1 MGGSLLKGWIS
12 SKYKNIS
19 VIDPNK
25 KVFKK
30 INKVKYYNS
39 ISKIKD
45 VSKFDV
51 IFFAVKPQILN
62 KVIKPYKKIIFKNIL
77 IVSIVAGKKVNY
89 FEKEFGKNTSVV
101 RTMPNLPALVGK
113 GVTCLFANSNTNK
126 IQKKIAAKLF
136 ESAGKVFWVN
146 KESYIDKFT
155 AMSGSGPA
163 YFYYFIECV
172 RDAGIKIGLDKK
184 LSYELAKETAIGS
197 IALLERSKEE
207 AKVIRKRIMIKGG
220 TTEAGI
226 NKLIINNKINKI
238 VSEAVKS
245 AFKRAQYLGK
255 KAK

>member
-89 FEKEFGKNTSVV
+89 FEKEFGKSLGLDPARCYDNYISMAKNESSRKDGIEVV
-101 RTMPNLPALVGK
+101 GIMTPSGDHY
-113 GVTCLFANSNTNK
+113 K
-126 IQKKIAAKLF
+126 IAKAFIEKKIH
-136 ESAGKVFWVN
+136 
-146 KESYIDKFT
+146 
-155 AMSGSGPA
+155 
-163 YFYYFIECV
+163 
-172 RDAGIKIGLDKK
+172 
-184 LSYELAKETAIGS
+184 
-197 IALLERSKEE
+197 
-207 AKVIRKRIMIKGG
+207 
-220 TTEAGI
+220 I
-226 NKLIINNKINKI
+226 N
-238 VSEAVKS
+238 
-245 AFKRAQYLGK
+245 R
-255 KAK
+255 